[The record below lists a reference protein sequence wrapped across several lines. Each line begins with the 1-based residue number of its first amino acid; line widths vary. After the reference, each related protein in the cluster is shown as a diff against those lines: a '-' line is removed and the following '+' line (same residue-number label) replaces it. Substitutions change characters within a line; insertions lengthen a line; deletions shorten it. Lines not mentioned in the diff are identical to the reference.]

1 SPEHKSLMAELLSK
15 HTAMRVREAAHNMKL
30 EPDCIYVI
38 PNKKLITVKNGKL
51 QLDEKTKSRLP
62 NFTIDIFFESLAL
75 DQNKKAVGI
84 ILSGTGTDGT
94 KGLAAIKKNGGI
106 AIVQDP
112 LTAAF
117 DGMPNSAVEAAVAD
131 IILPPEMIGEEPI
144 EFLKEEP
151 QGISIRSFSEEDEGI
166 LRDILNMLNRSTR
179 HDFNHYKRPTLFRRL
194 TKRMAELNIKSLHR
208 YKEYVSEHEDELKTL
223 SREFLI
229 NVTKFFRDTEAFELL
244 QQQIIPSVLDGK
256 KADDTVKVWVVA
268 CSTGEEA
275 YSYA

>member
-1 SPEHKSLMAELLSK
+1 MAKNTLETKRKSPFPSYVIGIGASAGGLEAIHDLFDYMPGNTGFSFVVVQHLSPEHKSLMAELLSK
-15 HTAMRVREAAHNMKL
+15 HNAMRVREAAHNMKL

-131 IILPPEMIGEEPI
+131 IILPPEMIGE
-144 EFLKEEP
+144 
-151 QGISIRSFSEEDEGI
+151 
-166 LRDILNMLNRSTR
+166 
-179 HDFNHYKRPTLFRRL
+179 
-194 TKRMAELNIKSLHR
+194 
-208 YKEYVSEHEDELKTL
+208 
-223 SREFLI
+223 
-229 NVTKFFRDTEAFELL
+229 
-244 QQQIIPSVLDGK
+244 
-256 KADDTVKVWVVA
+256 
-268 CSTGEEA
+268 
-275 YSYA
+275 